1 MYKITK
7 TTTTSGRQ
15 QPGTQTGIRNSQRGA
30 VPQELR
36 NGKRGP
42 PPADAFLKIIDRRGK
57 KHQHQEKHEGKKT
70 EEKQEKK
77 EEKKHHHAPPKEPRK
92 GKKHAEY
99 EKKPQAEIKPENKAS
114 LQYRQFAAS
123 AKVQAVNLQGNNML
137 SANNITM
144 MRTEGE
150 HFLNNNA
157 PMKLDQ
163 EDDAS
168 LLFETTRL
176 NPGDRESSYVD
187 EGRSLPL
194 TPLVGSLNSVLTI
207 PYGTN
212 TTVNYQVFIISPTFG
227 YARNNSGYAQFTR
240 QFPTEAI
247 DLLPT
252 TGVFPAF
259 QSNVSAFGGN
269 VAVFSD
275 LFFAYAQRL
284 DVTIG
289 MPDSTSAG
297 YVYMGS
303 RPLSAFKNSSSSAAQ
318 ITVADLVGAATVV
331 QPAQHNQTYS
341 IRGAVKNTKC
351 INTVYSPPDASST
364 TIGWNEIA
372 EERVWYMIIYKP
384 ALSLT
389 TNTAIDVTMNTCMKY
404 NAVYSPD
411 GKITPLVQQSQKT
424 AVVTENP
431 TPSETLLSSNIA
443 TLMCDPEPQEVGTL
457 NQIIRAVTSGSV
469 GKLESVISEAIAGL
483 ASEPMALA
491 VAGAL
496 MMQCNEINY
505 DHARVETLWWTMGWI
520 YPKLYTPLETLPR
533 ELADLHESTLSR
545 MQEYTT
551 TFRDFLD
558 RNPIN
563 QDGTLSQNRNLG
575 KQANESINKGNV
587 KMFR

>member
-1 MYKITK
+1 MYKINKLTNSK
-7 TTTTSGRQ
+7 IRQ
-15 QPGTQTGIRNSQRGA
+15 QPGTQTGLRNSERGA
-30 VPQELR
+30 VPSELR

-57 KHQHQEKHEGKKT
+57 KHEHHGKHGEKKESEAK
-70 EEKQEKK
+70 EKK
-77 EEKKHHHAPPKEPRK
+77 EEKKHHHQPPKEPRK
-92 GKKHAEY
+92 HHEKY
-99 EKKPQAEIKPENKAS
+99 EKKPQPEKKIEDTKTS

-123 AKVQAVNLQGNNML
+123 AKVQAVNPQGSTVLQ
-137 SANNITM
+137 ANNITM
-144 MRTEGE
+144 MRAEGE

-212 TTVNYQVFIISPTFG
+212 TTVNYQIFIISPTFG

-240 QFPTEAI
+240 QQPSEPI

-496 MMQCNEINY
+496 MMQCNDINY

-520 YPKLYTPLETLPR
+520 YPKLYTPIETLPR
-533 ELADLHESTLSR
+533 ELADLHQATLSR
-545 MQEYTT
+545 MQEYTQ

-558 RNPIN
+558 RNPVN
-563 QDGTLSQNRNLG
+563 QDGTLSLNRNSA
-575 KQANESINKGNV
+575 KQANESINKGST